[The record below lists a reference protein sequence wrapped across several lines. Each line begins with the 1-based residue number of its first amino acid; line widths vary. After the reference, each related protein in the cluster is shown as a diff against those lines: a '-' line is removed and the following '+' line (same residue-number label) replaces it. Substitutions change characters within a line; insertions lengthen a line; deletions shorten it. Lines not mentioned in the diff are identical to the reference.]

1 MNPYATPGSRVADL
15 SVSGPAQPRF
25 IRDGRTVPAG
35 NGWAWLVS
43 GWDLFKR
50 NPGVW
55 ILIIIIFVAI
65 QMVFC
70 SCAGRHGCFV
80 YPHAITGGGIMSG
93 CAHWNSVKRWKWPI
107 YSHGFRERTGSLV
120 QVGLLYFA
128 GVVAIGCY
136 WACSLGSVW

>member
-1 MNPYATPGSRVADL
+1 MAEPQNPYATPGSRVADL

-50 NPGVW
+50 NPGIW

-65 QMVFC
+65 QMVF
-70 SCAGRHGCFV
+70 SAL
-80 YPHAITGGGIMSG
+80 P
-93 CAHWNSVKRWKWPI
+93 
-107 YSHGFRERTGSLV
+107 LV
-120 QVGLLYFA
+120 GM
-128 GVVAIGCY
+128 VASYI
-136 WACSLGSVW
+136 LTP